1 MCVAHLTWMETF
13 NDRWDMIAETRER
26 MNALERVDI
35 KNLPEGSECT
45 FCKRAFTDK
54 DNQVVLKRSESEC
67 KKDSH
72 VFVHWDCCECE
83 WNESVVEYEEGHYF
97 DDLEEFKNLKYFNF
111 RKELQIHMNAI
122 EKVDA
127 KTLPEG
133 KECGGCEKKF
143 SEMKNPVVLKPWDCN
158 LDDEHSYFE
167 WDCLEDLFTRGY
179 LRDCCMN
186 GRCCFPFKD
195 VLFDYDED
203 FQKFKEYAVKND
215 EVIEKVV
222 PKLSSHL

>member
-1 MCVAHLTWMETF
+1 MDMFH
-13 NDRWDMIAETRER
+13 DRWVMIAETRKR
-26 MNALERVDI
+26 MNALERIDI

-45 FCKRAFTDK
+45 FCERVFTDK
-54 DNQVVLKRSESEC
+54 DNQVVLKRSESEY
-67 KKDSH
+67 KNDSH

-83 WNESVVEYEEGHYF
+83 WNKRVVEYEERHDF

-111 RKELQIHMNAI
+111 RKEIEIHMNSI

-133 KECGGCEKKF
+133 KECGGCNKKF

-158 LDDEHSYFE
+158 LDDDHRYFE
-167 WDCLEDLFTRGY
+167 WDCLEHRFTEGY
-179 LRDCCMN
+179 LRDCCMKN
-186 GRCCFPFKD
+186 GSHGRCCFPFKD